1 MRFTLA
7 AALLILATT
16 LFGQNNQLANE
27 YFRNGEYEKAA
38 VMFKGLLDNSRGSNE
53 YYFSRYLECLIAL
66 SQYDEA
72 RDVVEKELKKRPGF
86 IHNYVHL
93 GNILE
98 KQGKYDLAE
107 KKYEEAIRKMPND
120 QNLVAHLANAFTRL
134 NKIDRA
140 IQVYEQGEKLTG
152 KGDFF
157 AYQMAD
163 LYRRQ
168 GNQSKM
174 IEKYLVCLRTGRI
187 NIENAKKLLSRYLEK
202 DEYGELQ
209 TQLYIQIQDYPE
221 ALIYLELL
229 EWVYVQQKDY
239 DNALRQARA
248 IDKRTDGSG
257 IRVFNLASIAA
268 NAGDYEAA
276 LKAYDYV
283 INDVGPSSTYYIEA
297 RKESLHTQRDRI
309 VKGRKF
315 TTEEL
320 MGLREGYEKFVEEL
334 GANGQTAQVLTEWA
348 ELEALYMDNVEGA
361 IEILKKVTA
370 LASINRFIFNNAKLD
385 LADYY
390 LITGEIWE
398 ATLLYSQVDKEF
410 REDYLGEL
418 ARYKNAR
425 LYYYNGDFEWAQA
438 QFDILKAATSRLISN
453 DAIDQSVFIM
463 DNLGLDTTPVPLQM
477 YARAELL
484 AFQNK
489 HDEAF
494 AVLDS
499 IPMIFEGHQLQD
511 DIWYLKAKTYSRQRN
526 YDRAIEMYTA
536 VYTNY
541 PEDIRAD
548 NAIME
553 LATLYDVYLGDKE
566 KAMPLYEKL
575 FIEYSGSTL
584 AVDARKQFRVLRG
597 DLIQ

>member
-1 MRFTLA
+1 MRLTLVFIYLTLSSI
-7 AALLILATT
+7 LL
-16 LFGQNNQLANE
+16 GQNNQLANE

-38 VMFKGLLDNSRGSNE
+38 VMFKSLIEKSKGTNE
-53 YYFSRYLECLIAL
+53 YQFSRYLECLVAL
-66 SQYDEA
+66 QRFDEA
-72 RDVVEKELKKRPGF
+72 KEVVEKELKKRPRF

-98 KQGKYDLAE
+98 KQGHYDQAE
-107 KKYEEAIRKMPND
+107 KKYAEAIKKMPND
-120 QNLVAHLANAFTRL
+120 QYLVSHLANAFTRI
-134 NKIDRA
+134 NKIDLA
-140 IQVYEQGEKLTG
+140 IQVYEKGEEVTQM
-152 KGDFF
+152 GDLF

-174 IEKYLVCLRTGRI
+174 IEKYLDCLRTGRI

-209 TQLYIQIQDYPE
+209 TQLFIQIQDYPD

-229 EWVYVQQKDY
+229 EWVYIQNKDY
-239 DNALRQARA
+239 DKALRQAKA
-248 IDKRTDGSG
+248 IDKRSNGGG
-257 IRVFNLASIAA
+257 IRVFNLASVAS
-268 NAGDYEAA
+268 NAGDYDAA
-276 LKAYDYV
+276 LKAYDYIV
-283 INDVGPSSTYYIEA
+283 KEIGNSSTYYIDA
-297 RKESLHTQRDRI
+297 RKEFLHTLRDKI

-315 TTEEL
+315 NQEEL
-320 MGLREGYEKFVEEL
+320 IVLRDGYEAFVEEL
-334 GANGQTAQVLTEWA
+334 GSNGQTAQVLTEWA
-348 ELEALYMDNVEGA
+348 ELEALYLDNVSGA
-361 IEILKKVTA
+361 IEILEKVTV
-370 LASINRFIFNNAKLD
+370 LSSINRFILNNAKLD
-385 LADYY
+385 LGDYY

-418 ARYKNAR
+418 ARYKNAK
-425 LYYYNGDFEWAQA
+425 LYYYNGDFEWSQA
-438 QFDILKAATSRLISN
+438 QFDILKSATSRLISN

-484 AFQNK
+484 SFQNK
-489 HDEAF
+489 YDEAF

-499 IPMIFEGHQLQD
+499 IILMFEGHQLQD

-526 YDRAIEMYTA
+526 YDKAIEMYTA

-548 NAIME
+548 NSIME
-553 LATLYDVYLGDKE
+553 LANLYDIYLGDKD
-566 KAMPLYEKL
+566 KAMPLYEML
-575 FIEYSGSTL
+575 FTEYTGSTL
-584 AVDARKQFRVLRG
+584 AVDARKKFRILRG